1 MLGRRPYGG
10 KSRKEIRDHVLSKQV
25 SIKKSEIPK
34 GWSIEAADFINK
46 MIQRKPENRLGK
58 TGINELKEH
67 PWFDNFPWD
76 DLY

>member
-1 MLGRRPYGG
+1 
-10 KSRKEIRDHVLSKQV
+10 
-25 SIKKSEIPK
+25 
-34 GWSIEAADFINK
+34 